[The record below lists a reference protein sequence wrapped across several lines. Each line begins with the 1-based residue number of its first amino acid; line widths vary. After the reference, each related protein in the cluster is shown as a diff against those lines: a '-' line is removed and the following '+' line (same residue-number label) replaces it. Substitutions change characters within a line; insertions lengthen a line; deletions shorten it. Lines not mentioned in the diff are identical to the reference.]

1 MNKTTA
7 REIKV
12 SCLGWLRFAR
22 QMPYVATEFQNGMHV
37 ADVFA
42 ANSELSVEIEV
53 KVSTSDYR
61 QEFEKW
67 KHRNVTHMLDR
78 WPNKFYFA
86 VPIAMGDFVLKDMAS
101 RDPSFGLITY
111 NSGEVYGSE
120 FKSWLRLSVVKR
132 AGWLHREPPKTEE
145 LRRILM
151 RMVSEIYGYH
161 EAERAYGSV
170 MSTVRTAI
178 DVAMIA
184 HDQHP
189 KPSIET
195 VEEMP

>member
-22 QMPYVATEFQNGMHV
+22 QMPYVATEFNNGMHV

-61 QEFEKW
+61 QEFEKF

-78 WPNKFYFA
+78 WPNKFYFT
-86 VPIAMGDFVLKDMAS
+86 VPVTMSAFVLQDLES
-101 RDPSFGLITY
+101 RHPEFGLISY
-111 NSGEVYGSE
+111 NPGEVGGAE
-120 FKSWLRLSVVKR
+120 FKPWLRLSVVKR
-132 AGWLHREPPKTEE
+132 AGWLHREPPKPEK

-151 RMVSEIYGYH
+151 RMGSEIYGYH

-189 KPSIET
+189 KPNIET
-195 VEEMP
+195 IEEMP

>member
-42 ANSELSVEIEV
+42 ANSELSVEI
-53 KVSTSDYR
+53 
-61 QEFEKW
+61 
-67 KHRNVTHMLDR
+67 
-78 WPNKFYFA
+78 
-86 VPIAMGDFVLKDMAS
+86 
-101 RDPSFGLITY
+101 
-111 NSGEVYGSE
+111 
-120 FKSWLRLSVVKR
+120 
-132 AGWLHREPPKTEE
+132 
-145 LRRILM
+145 
-151 RMVSEIYGYH
+151 
-161 EAERAYGSV
+161 AERAYGSV

-184 HDQHP
+184 NDQHP